1 MQPYK
6 RESGIY
12 VPVYLSFNLNVFKDT
27 TNLKTL
33 VLALSIVTLGI
44 IVARMLVY

>member
-12 VPVYLSFNLNVFKDT
+12 VPVYLSFNINMFKDT

-33 VLALSIVTLGI
+33 LIALTVVALGV
-44 IVARMLVY
+44 IVAFTFV